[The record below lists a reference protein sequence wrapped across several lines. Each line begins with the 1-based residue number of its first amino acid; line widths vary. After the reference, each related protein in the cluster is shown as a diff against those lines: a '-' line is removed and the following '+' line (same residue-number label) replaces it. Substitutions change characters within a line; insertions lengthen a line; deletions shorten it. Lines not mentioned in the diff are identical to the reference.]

1 VSEAGTGIR
10 IDVWLW
16 QARQFKTRS
25 LATAIVQKG
34 RLRITSGGQTRK
46 ISKPSTLVRAGDTLT
61 LPRNGGIVRLEILA
75 LGTRRGPA
83 SEAQALY
90 RLIDDAQTATIPTAQ
105 TRTPA

>member
-1 VSEAGTGIR
+1 MSEMGDGIR

-46 ISKPSTLVRAGDTLT
+46 INKPSTLVRAGDILT
-61 LPRNGGIVRLEILA
+61 LPRNGGIVRLEIRA

-90 RLIDDAQTATIPTAQ
+90 RLVDDTQSAESTTHA
-105 TRTPA
+105 

>member
-1 VSEAGTGIR
+1 MSEAGDGMR

-25 LATAIVQKG
+25 LATATVQKG
-34 RLRITSGGQTRK
+34 RLRITSGGRTRK

-61 LPRNGGIVRLEILA
+61 LPRNGEIVQLEILA
-75 LGTRRGPA
+75 LGTRRGPS

-90 RLIDDAQTATIPTAQ
+90 RLVDDTQTAASTTHA
-105 TRTPA
+105 

>member
-1 VSEAGTGIR
+1 MSETGDAIR

-34 RLRITSGGQTRK
+34 RLRVSRDGLTRK
-46 ISKPSTLVRAGDTLT
+46 INKPSTLVRAGDTLT
-61 LPRNGGIVRLEILA
+61 LPRNDGIVRLEILA

-83 SEAQALY
+83 SEAQTLY
-90 RLIDDAQTATIPTAQ
+90 RRLDDAPTTGTTTHA
-105 TRTPA
+105 

>member
-1 VSEAGTGIR
+1 MSEMGDGIR

-46 ISKPSTLVRAGDTLT
+46 INKPSTLVRAGDILT
-61 LPRNGGIVRLEILA
+61 LPRNGGIVRLEIRA

-90 RLIDDAQTATIPTAQ
+90 RLVADTQTAESTTHA
-105 TRTPA
+105 

>member
-1 VSEAGTGIR
+1 MSEAGDGIR

-61 LPRNGGIVRLEILA
+61 LPRNGEIVQLEILA

-90 RLIDDAQTATIPTAQ
+90 RLVDDTQTAASTAH
-105 TRTPA
+105 A

>member
-1 VSEAGTGIR
+1 MSEAGDGIR

-34 RLRITSGGQTRK
+34 RLRITSSGQTRK

-61 LPRNGGIVRLEILA
+61 LPRNGEIVQLEILA

-90 RLIDDAQTATIPTAQ
+90 RLVDDTQTAESTTHA
-105 TRTPA
+105 